1 MALCV
6 FLYGMIICNTYYSYR
21 FLLSFNIRRVVTL
34 DRRDINLL
42 CSRTEIGIVRISCP
56 IPDLYILSN
65 HFSLM
70 LDVRIY
76 LLVSLTT

>member
-1 MALCV
+1 M
-6 FLYGMIICNTYYSYR
+6 
-21 FLLSFNIRRVVTL
+21 SFNIRRVVTL

-56 IPDLYILSN
+56 ISDLYILSN
-65 HFSLM
+65 HVSLM

-76 LLVSLTT
+76 LFSFINYLICRLKFVILQL